1 MSVYESVTDAIG
13 DTPLFR
19 LRRLAEGIAAPV
31 YAKVEHYNVGG
42 SVKDRA
48 ALSMVERAERD
59 GSLRPGGVIIEGT
72 SGNTGIGLALVGR
85 SRGYR
90 VLVGVPEKIQPEKI
104 DILKAYGAE
113 VIKARTDVARED
125 PAHLFN
131 VVRRLEEEI
140 PGGWLA
146 NQYDNPANP
155 DAHVRTT
162 GPEIWHQTRGRVT
175 HFVAGV
181 GTGGTISGTGQFL
194 KQVSG
199 NTVQVIGADP
209 ETSAYNGQGDGSP
222 YYVESIGHFVHPDTR
237 EDVWPESYHPGVV
250 DRFEIIGDRESLLTA
265 RRLSREEG
273 ILAGASS
280 GTAVAGALRVARE
293 LGPDGLV
300 VTLLPD
306 SGRSY
311 LSKVH
316 SDAWLRT
323 WGFLDEPFEPSIL
336 TGEAGEPTVLS
347 VIGRDRAGTDVVTV
361 ESDATLGEA
370 LSGEALSGEALS
382 AGFDTARHPEVPVAL
397 ARRDRRSPVNA
408 AEILGA
414 LDLDWA
420 ARAVAEGLDPDSP
433 VRDHLAPAL
442 PAVGIGQS
450 VPSALDAMGERK
462 AAVLLVDGRAA
473 GLLTRDDLLKTL

>member
-1 MSVYESVTDAIG
+1 MTVYETLTDAIG

-19 LRRLAEGIAAPV
+19 LRRLAEGITAPV
-31 YAKVEHYNVGG
+31 YAKVEHYNIGG

-131 VVRRLEEEI
+131 VVRRLAEEI

-199 NTVQVIGADP
+199 GTVQIIGADP
-209 ETSAYNGQGDGSP
+209 QTSAYNGQGDGSP
-222 YYVESIGHFVHPDTR
+222 YYVESIGHFVHPDTQ
-237 EDVWPESYHPGVV
+237 EDIWPESYHPDVV

-293 LGPDGLV
+293 LGPDHVV

-316 SDAWLRT
+316 SDAWLRR
-323 WGFLDEPFEPSIL
+323 WGFLDEPHQPSIL
-336 TGEAGEPTVLS
+336 GGETGDAGEPTVLS
-347 VIGRDRAGTDVVTV
+347 VIGRDRAGTDVVTI
-361 ESDATLGEA
+361 ESAATL
-370 LSGEALSGEALS
+370 GEALS

-450 VPSALDAMGERK
+450 VSSALDALGERK

-473 GLLTRDDLLKTL
+473 GLLTRDELLKGL